1 MCPAGQMFADG
12 QCKYCDDGEVSVAG
26 SGSCNLCPQG
36 TKKGYTAIFL
46 RINENFGNSGIDLEI

>member
-12 QCKYCDDGEVSVAG
+12 QCKDCKAGEVSEAG

-36 TKKGYTAIFL
+36 TKKGYTANFL
-46 RINENFGNSGIDLEI
+46 SINENYSNSGINGN

>member
-12 QCKYCDDGEVSVAG
+12 QCKDCKAGEVSEAG

-36 TKKGYTAIFL
+36 TRKGLTAKFF
-46 RINENFGNSGIDLEI
+46 EDQ